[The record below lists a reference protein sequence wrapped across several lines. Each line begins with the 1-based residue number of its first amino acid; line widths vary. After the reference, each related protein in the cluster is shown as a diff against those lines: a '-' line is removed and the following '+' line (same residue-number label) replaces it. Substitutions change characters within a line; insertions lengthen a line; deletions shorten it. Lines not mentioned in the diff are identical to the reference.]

1 MTQQQLNEELKRLRE
16 ENPEDKVIGGKL
28 IKEFLDQRREFFGEA
43 ANARNTFMLGY
54 VLTYK
59 ETFLLCEYIRKL
71 EKMTGLEFLQ

>member
-1 MTQQQLNEELKRLRE
+1 MTQQQLGEELKRLRE
-16 ENPEDKVIGGKL
+16 ENPEDKAASGKL

-43 ANARNTFMLGY
+43 ANARNTFMIGY
-54 VLTYK
+54 PLTYK